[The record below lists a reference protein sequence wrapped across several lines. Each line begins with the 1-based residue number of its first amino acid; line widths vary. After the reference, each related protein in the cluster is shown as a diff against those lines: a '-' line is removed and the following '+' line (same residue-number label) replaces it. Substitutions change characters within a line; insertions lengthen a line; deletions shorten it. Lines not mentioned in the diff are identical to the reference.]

1 MSSQVLHIPRQS
13 DSKVI
18 ECFKQVA
25 EEFKIEKV
33 NVNVIGYS
41 SLGAVNLSE
50 GNADLDAV
58 LNANIA
64 LINTV
69 SINIGGLTIAYYRGG
84 SETFN
89 GIKKEKSPYF
99 DEVIFGEQNSYAVT
113 LDGADR
119 VRLASFISN
128 ELGAFVPGKTI
139 GTESPEKLQLS
150 AIHNETLERLERL
163 NEQLVS
169 STHNYRNKLDEE
181 FAEKTEKLFNDHE
194 AKHQVLSNQYKEA
207 YDQLEAEK
215 KKLELRRQELNDKDN
230 THARREIR
238 QDIIKEIKSRQKEFS
253 LTQGTVK
260 LRQPIFYAMIA
271 LIMVFALGAGSTGLE
286 LTRAD
291 LTGAPFYI
299 LIAKQA
305 VYTFGAVG
313 SILFFIRWLNRW
325 FEQHSVAEFHLK
337 QFELDMER
345 ASWLVET
352 SLEWKDAKGTAMPP
366 ELMQSLSTNLF
377 SNRDEVEQVVHPADQ
392 LASALLGS
400 ASSIKLQ
407 AGDSLIEVDPKKLKK
422 QGSTRANA

>member
-1 MSSQVLHIPRQS
+1 MSQQVLHIPRQT
-13 DSKVI
+13 DLAVI
-18 ECFKQVA
+18 ECFKKIA
-25 EEFKIEKV
+25 KEFGIAQF
-33 NVNVIGYS
+33 NVNVIGHPK
-41 SLGAVNLSE
+41 LGAVNVE
-50 GNADLDAV
+50 GENRDLDEVIDANLAI
-58 LNANIA
+58 LNI
-64 LINTV
+64 V
-69 SINIGGLTIAYYRGG
+69 SINVGGLPVSYYRGG
-84 SETFN
+84 ISTFN
-89 GIKKEKSPYF
+89 RQTKEKSPYF
-99 DEVIFGEQNSYAVT
+99 DEIIFTEETTTKVSLTGPARIKLVSMLSA
-113 LDGADR
+113 
-119 VRLASFISN
+119 
-128 ELGAFVPGKTI
+128 ELKSFVPGKTI
-139 GTESPEKLQLS
+139 NADSPEKLQLS
-150 AIHNETLERLERL
+150 AIHNETLDRLERL

-181 FAEKTEKLFNDHE
+181 FAEKSEKLFNEHE
-194 AKHQVLSNQYKEA
+194 VKHQVLSNQYKEA

-215 KKLELRRQELNDKDN
+215 KKLEQRRQELNDKDN

-238 QDIIKEIKSRQKEFS
+238 QDIIKEIKSRQKEFG
-253 LTQGTVK
+253 LTEGTVK

-271 LIMVFALGAGSTGLE
+271 LIVVFALGAGSTGLE
-286 LTRAD
+286 LTRTD

-422 QGSTRANA
+422 QEGKSNG